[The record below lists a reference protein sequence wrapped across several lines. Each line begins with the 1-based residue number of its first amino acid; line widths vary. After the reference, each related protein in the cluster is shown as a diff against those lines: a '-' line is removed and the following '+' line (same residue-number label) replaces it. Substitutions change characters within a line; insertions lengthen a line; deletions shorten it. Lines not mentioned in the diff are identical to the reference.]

1 MLIAH
6 ILILKLKIKLMDIQF
21 SLDNIIFLLLL
32 VTTILYWS
40 SLICNNFNLIAKI
53 GFYGTL
59 LANQLI
65 FCLLS
70 LRWINYGYFFMCFQ
84 YSTTSVLL
92 IPLYRFST
100 VRLIING
107 KLRGKF

>member
-1 MLIAH
+1 
-6 ILILKLKIKLMDIQF
+6 MDIQF
-21 SLDNIIFLLLL
+21 SLDNIVFFLSLI
-32 VTTILYWS
+32 TTILDRS
-40 SLICNNFNLIAKI
+40 ILICNNFNLIVRI

-100 VRLIING
+100 VRLLING